1 MEETYEDESYD
12 ETYSVP
18 ENSVMTGFFDID
30 IELKRLELRWKGLI
44 ISDGEIIR
52 ISNPIASDEFINSV
66 INSLKSTANQVFSI
80 SYITKQEANDI
91 ILEKDIAIYKSVA
104 EEGIYFQGD
113 FQLFKED
120 VDHFLQLFMGH
131 VINGHGINAAT
142 SLQAGVVAEKQINT
156 GKKRES
162 LMEISKNILLENG
175 NKEE

>member
-1 MEETYEDESYD
+1 MEETYDEESYD
-12 ETYSVP
+12 ESYVS
-18 ENSVMTGFFDID
+18 NDSVMTGFFDLD

-44 ISDGEIIR
+44 INNGEIIR
-52 ISNPIASDEFINSV
+52 VADPIASDEFINSV

-80 SYITKQEANDI
+80 SYLSKREANNI

-113 FQLFKED
+113 FDLFKED

-142 SLQAGVVAEKQINT
+142 SLQAGVVAEKQIET
-156 GKKRES
+156 GKKKES
-162 LMEISKNILLENG
+162 LLEISKNILLD
-175 NKEE
+175 NKENEDR